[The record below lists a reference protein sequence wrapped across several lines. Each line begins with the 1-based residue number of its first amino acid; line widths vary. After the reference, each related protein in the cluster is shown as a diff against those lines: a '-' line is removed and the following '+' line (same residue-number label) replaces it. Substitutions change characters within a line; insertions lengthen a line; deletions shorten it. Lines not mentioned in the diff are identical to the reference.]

1 MAKKEIAM
9 ENFEKNIFVNCP
21 FDKDFMPLLKP
32 LLFTILYCGYT
43 PRIALE
49 RLDSGEVRLMKIKE
63 LIDSSK
69 YSVHDLS
76 RVKSIVKDEYFRLN
90 MPFEIGLDL
99 GCRLYHSDLK
109 YRDKRALIL
118 ESEQYS
124 YQKALSDLSNSD
136 VKCHKGDPE
145 ELIFEVRSWF
155 SEINKDEMPG
165 GTLIWDD
172 YNTFLTDLF
181 ESMLQKGLKQ
191 KDIDRMTMAELI
203 IRMQDWIDEKATRP
217 NIRYIVLGD

>member
-1 MAKKEIAM
+1 M
-9 ENFEKNIFVNCP
+9 ENFNKNIFVNCP

-32 LLFTILYCGYT
+32 LVFTILYCGYK

-49 RLDSGEVRLMKIKE
+49 RLDSGEIRLMKIKE

-69 YSVHDLS
+69 YSIHDLS
-76 RVKSIVKDEYFRLN
+76 RIKAKNKDEYYRLN

-99 GCRLYHSDLK
+99 GCRLYHQNHI

-136 VKCHKGDPE
+136 VKCHNGEPE
-145 ELIFEVRSWF
+145 DLIFEVRNWF
-155 SEINKDEMPG
+155 SEITNEELPG

-172 YNTFLTDLF
+172 FNTFLTDLL
-181 ESMLQKGLKQ
+181 ESIKRKGLKQ
-191 KDIDRMTMAELI
+191 KDIDRMPVAELI
-203 IRMQDWIDEKATRP
+203 NKMRDWINEKATKP
-217 NIRYIVLGD
+217 NIAYA